1 MKLLCMCNLFLY
13 FIYKCNHNFT
23 NHTSSTWNPMNN
35 LCVVTNTERATKTF
49 MLNDWF
55 LWKRPERKESYWRC
69 NIKEFETFSV
79 NDNWFPWLKILCDI
93 HIVST
98 SQMQSK
104 ETDFFLS
111 RLQPGCEI
119 RVSILQGYARWR
131 QGFRTHLQGQ
141 NAILQTYWLCG

>member
-1 MKLLCMCNLFLY
+1 
-13 FIYKCNHNFT
+13 
-23 NHTSSTWNPMNN
+23 MNN

-119 RVSILQGYARWR
+119 RELVF
-131 QGFRTHLQGQ
+131 FRAMQDGGRGLEHTCKGRMRFFRR
-141 NAILQTYWLCG
+141 TDYVDS